1 MQLVPIKGNDQQTVL
16 ASAIR
21 NVCNATLSLL
31 FMSFLLIWGFV
42 ISRGRAWRTDGG
54 TAAFGISALA
64 LSLLST
70 GLTILHVRKEEEY
83 LWIPCLMWS
92 VLLWQ
97 IFFGWWWWIGA
108 GGGSSSMLLASE
120 NIVHDAPKEV
130 QKSDFVKEELSY
142 GRNSKTKRPKSCG
155 MRESVGL
162 AFLNRSRWHAQFHNA
177 QRRFSAASRPDRPR
191 VGR

>member
-1 MQLVPIKGNDQQTVL
+1 MQLVPIRGNDQQNAL

-31 FMSFLLIWGFV
+31 FTSFLLIWGLV
-42 ISRGRAWRTDGG
+42 ISRGQAWRTDGG
-54 TAAFGISALA
+54 TAAFGISALG

-97 IFFGWWWWIGA
+97 IFFGWWWWVGA
-108 GGGSSSMLLASE
+108 GGGSSMMLASE
-120 NIVHDAPKEV
+120 NIIHDALKPV
-130 QKSDFVKEELSY
+130 QKSDIVEEEPPS
-142 GRNSKTKRPKSCG
+142 GRNSKAKRPKSHG
-155 MRESVGL
+155 VKKSDGL
-162 AFLNRSRWHAQFHNA
+162 AFLNCWQVRFHNSK
-177 QRRFSAASRPDRPR
+177 RRFSAASRPDKPR